1 MNTMLKP
8 RMNIS
13 ELRITLGISPLPPK
27 RSSSTPTPEIS
38 DTYPGTRGN
47 TQGDKNETSPAT
59 NAAMG
64 DTEDIVTIL
73 FPPTRLGYA
82 ASTRRSTHSEQ
93 CLNHSTSSRT
103 GRDIAGWTR
112 IRLFKFIKMQSRPA
126 L

>member
-8 RMNIS
+8 RTNIS
-13 ELRITLGISPLPPK
+13 ELRITLGIRPLPPV

-47 TQGDKNETSPAT
+47 TQGDRNETSPAT

-64 DTEDIVTIL
+64 DTEDIVNIL
-73 FPPTRLGYA
+73 FAPALLGYRPRNKCKQA
-82 ASTRRSTHSEQ
+82 PAPGEAGAS
-93 CLNHSTSSRT
+93 
-103 GRDIAGWTR
+103 
-112 IRLFKFIKMQSRPA
+112 RLPF